1 MSSDAADRSD
11 RSADAGGVA
20 RGDGAGVASGNDA
33 PAAAATN
40 RPNASTTTESDTQES
55 FGRRGWV
62 LVGAVVTATLLV
74 PAVIYAYPTLLA
86 GRVPF
91 VVAMLALP
99 FVPAALLGAVAV
111 WSMST
116 SSRRGDDGD

>member
-1 MSSDAADRSD
+1 MSSDAAGADRSTD
-11 RSADAGGVA
+11 A
-20 RGDGAGVASGNDA
+20 RGVPSDGDPTSESTVTPGA
-33 PAAAATN
+33 PAKPGSAV
-40 RPNASTTTESDTQES
+40 ESSAEPRDA

-62 LVGAVVTATLLV
+62 LVGVVVTATLLV

-91 VVAMLALP
+91 LVAMLALP
-99 FVPAALLGAVAV
+99 FVPAVLLGATAV

-116 SSRRGDDGD
+116 SARGASDDG